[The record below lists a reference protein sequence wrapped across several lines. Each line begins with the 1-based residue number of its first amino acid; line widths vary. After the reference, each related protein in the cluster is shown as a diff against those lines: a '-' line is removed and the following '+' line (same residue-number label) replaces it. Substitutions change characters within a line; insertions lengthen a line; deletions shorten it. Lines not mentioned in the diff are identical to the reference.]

1 MLVIILSQ
9 QLIDIYFR
17 DEVTEFTVGRLVAT
31 CVYLIVGALVLTF
44 VEIKTK
50 KGKKFQI
57 FKYIGCYNR
66 MRYPEKHRKACY
78 LTKTNDEKNI
88 ISCITD

>member
-1 MLVIILSQ
+1 MKTHRKLFFIYCQIMLVIILSQ

-31 CVYLIVGALVLTF
+31 SVYLIVGALVLTF

-50 KGKKFQI
+50 KGK
-57 FKYIGCYNR
+57 
-66 MRYPEKHRKACY
+66 
-78 LTKTNDEKNI
+78 
-88 ISCITD
+88 

>member
-1 MLVIILSQ
+1 MTTHRKLFFIYCQIMLVIILSQ

-50 KGKKFQI
+50 KGK
-57 FKYIGCYNR
+57 
-66 MRYPEKHRKACY
+66 
-78 LTKTNDEKNI
+78 
-88 ISCITD
+88 

>member
-1 MLVIILSQ
+1 MKTHRKLFFIYCQIMLVIILSQ

-50 KGKKFQI
+50 KGK
-57 FKYIGCYNR
+57 
-66 MRYPEKHRKACY
+66 
-78 LTKTNDEKNI
+78 
-88 ISCITD
+88 

>member
-50 KGKKFQI
+50 KGK
-57 FKYIGCYNR
+57 
-66 MRYPEKHRKACY
+66 
-78 LTKTNDEKNI
+78 
-88 ISCITD
+88 